1 MLLLI
6 LIGLTYV
13 GASNILFID
22 AGLDKVDIDSF
33 ARSLSLNDEYYVLRV
48 SISEM
53 CGEWNEE
60 TSTFDINNYDI
71 IVCGSRGVTILSLL
85 LHRNNND
92 WSGNAIV
99 FSPILIQCA
108 LFSFNLD
115 ENFENYEKGLNIL
128 LNIWYKSHV
137 NIFVG
142 IGDSI
147 DEQMLIYDPLIEIL
161 ESNPEFTQRI
171 TLRQFHGE
179 HDWFSTINESQF
191 DEIRSF
197 LTTSN
202 TCD

>member
-6 LIGLTYV
+6 LIGLTYIV
-13 GASNILFID
+13 ASNILFID

-33 ARSLSLNDEYYVLRV
+33 ARSLSLNDEYYVLR
-48 SISEM
+48 
-53 CGEWNEE
+53 GWNEG
-60 TSTFDINNYDI
+60 TSTFNINNYDI

-85 LHRNNND
+85 LHRNNNE

-108 LFSFNLD
+108 LFSFNPD
-115 ENFENYEKGLNIL
+115 DNFENYAEGLNIL
-128 LNIWYKSHV
+128 LNIWYKSNI

-161 ESNPEFTQRI
+161 ESNPEFTERI
-171 TLRQFHGE
+171 TLKQFNGD

-191 DEIRSF
+191 DELRSF

-202 TCD
+202 TCN